1 MIELNN
7 ISFTYPNGRKAL
19 SGINGRL
26 ESGMYL
32 LAGENGAGKTTLL
45 HAIAGLA
52 RPQDGSCVVNGVKST
67 TDNPDEMGHIF
78 LLEENMYLPGKS
90 IRDFAAIHT
99 PFYPEFSEELFT
111 KNLQAFGQSGLEPL
125 RSLSLGNL
133 KKAHLAYVL
142 ALGVDL
148 LLLDEPTNAL
158 DIEGR
163 EIFRKILSRSMRPDS
178 TVIISTHNVSDL
190 EKLFDGALMMKG
202 SRLLFAGTD
211 EDVTSRLAFE
221 YASDRDD
228 EALYS
233 DPQGTRYLNIY
244 PSSGDEETRVDW
256 KALYMALHSD
266 NSQKIIDQLD
276 K

>member
-266 NSQKIIDQLD
+266 NSQKIIDQLG

>member
-52 RPQDGSCVVNGVKST
+52 RPQEGSCVVNGVKST

-233 DPQGTRYLNIY
+233 DQQGTRYLNIY

-266 NSQKIIDQLD
+266 NSQKIIDQLG

>member
-45 HAIAGLA
+45 HAIAGLV

-78 LLEENMYLPGKS
+78 LLEENMYVPGKS
-90 IRDFAAIHT
+90 IRNFAAIHT

-244 PSSGDEETRVDW
+244 PSSGDEETRIDW

-266 NSQKIIDQLD
+266 NSQKIIDQLC